1 MFEVEALCY
10 STEKGKSVLRGK
22 KSFKKGGLFIL
33 FDGYLNKQ
41 DSQITDLE
49 IITKNL
55 IEKSMAL
62 STFESYQSFINK
74 AKLSNF
80 EIIHEENLSK
90 FILPTMYRFENLASK
105 FFKHPYI
112 ARILS
117 LFLPQE
123 LAYNSVA
130 GYLMPNAIKS
140 NLLCYML
147 TVMKNIKNGPLTLTK
162 NSRS

>member
-1 MFEVEALCY
+1 M
-10 STEKGKSVLRGK
+10 
-22 KSFKKGGLFIL
+22 

-105 FFKHPYI
+105 FLNTHT
-112 ARILS
+112 L
-117 LFLPQE
+117 
-123 LAYNSVA
+123 LAYCLCF
-130 GYLMPNAIKS
+130 YL
-140 NLLCYML
+140 
-147 TVMKNIKNGPLTLTK
+147 KN
-162 NSRS
+162 